1 MISGMIFQPY
11 APMKNADTRI
21 KEIVAQ
27 VLFQLSSDII
37 FPSPL
42 SRRIRY
48 THFFVMSSA
57 IRRAV
62 FSYFA
67 GALQPVFYFRTKERN
82 PGEIDLIIEENQ
94 TLYPVE
100 IKKSATLDKNDV
112 KQFPKL
118 ATFKM
123 QIGTGALVSLYP
135 QVSHI
140 DENILTI
147 PAPLL

>member
-1 MISGMIFQPY
+1 MEP
-11 APMKNADTRI
+11 
-21 KEIVAQ
+21 
-27 VLFQLSSDII
+27 
-37 FPSPL
+37 
-42 SRRIRY
+42 
-48 THFFVMSSA
+48 
-57 IRRAV
+57 
-62 FSYFA
+62 
-67 GALQPVFYFRTKERN
+67 PVFYFRTKERN
-82 PGEIDLIIEENQ
+82 PSEIDLIIEENR

-123 QIGTGALVSLYP
+123 QIGTGALLSLYP

-140 DENILTI
+140 EENILTI